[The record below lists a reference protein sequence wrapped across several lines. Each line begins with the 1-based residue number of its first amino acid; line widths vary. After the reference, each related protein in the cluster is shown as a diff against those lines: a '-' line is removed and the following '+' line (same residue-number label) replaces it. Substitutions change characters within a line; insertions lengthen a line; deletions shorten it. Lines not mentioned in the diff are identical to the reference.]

1 MLKKRSLLCFAFLCF
16 ALLCIALRLGEKLLS
31 GFLAKSAK
39 GSAKECGHILYNGP
53 VSEPNE
59 AMPKEP
65 GRVALLAL
73 LVGVLSILGFPLYE
87 VKEPPGSPAPQLT
100 QWALS
105 YTTIGLAL
113 VASKRSASLSP
124 RIVGGIAILL
134 ALVSNLGATFSW
146 TLSHHSD
153 PLPFLALLTGAVG
166 AGGWLCHQKMIAG
179 GSVCLCGLAI
189 VTALLPGQRQSTV
202 QRAGIR
208 ATLEGVG
215 KGDFEVRLAS
225 ADATPLR
232 ENVDVRL
239 IRVSACAGSFLP
251 VRARPIFTM
260 GEIGEQ
266 VPRTDTFS
274 QSTSTAMPSW
284 TRSGNV
290 GLVVQKWP
298 PKPLLTTRLVLDSLP
313 KGNVELRNGTAWMEL
328 DDIKLGMS
336 TITRT
341 GALTMSMRGHS
352 LGHPRLRDDRGRD
365 LELGSGGAFY
375 RGESRFERW
384 EFLGV
389 TADTKWVQID
399 VFSSDQLAEHR
410 MEFQFNR
417 MSVR

>member
-1 MLKKRSLLCFAFLCF
+1 MRSLCV
-16 ALLCIALRLGEKLLS
+16 LGEKLPS
-31 GFLAKSAK
+31 GFLAENAK
-39 GSAKECGHILYNGP
+39 GSAKSCGHILYNGL

-59 AMPKEP
+59 AMAKEP
-65 GRVALLAL
+65 GRIALLAL

-87 VKEPPGSPAPQLT
+87 VKEPPGSPVPQLM

-113 VASKRSASLSP
+113 VASKRSASLGP
-124 RIVGGIAILL
+124 RVVSGMAILL
-134 ALVSNLGATFSW
+134 AIVSNLGATFSW
-146 TLSHHSD
+146 TLSHRAD
-153 PLPFLALLTGAVG
+153 PLPFLALVTGAVG

-179 GSVCLCGLAI
+179 SSVCLCGLAI

-202 QRAGIR
+202 EKDGIR

-215 KGDFEVRLAS
+215 KGEFEVRLTS

-232 ENVDVRL
+232 EKVDVRL

-251 VRARPIFTM
+251 VRARQIFTM
-260 GEIGEQ
+260 HEIGGRESA
-266 VPRTDTFS
+266 TGAFS

-298 PKPLLTTRLVLDSLP
+298 PKPLLTTQFVLDSLP
-313 KGNVELRNGTAWMEL
+313 RGKVELRNGTAWMEL

-336 TITRT
+336 TITGT
-341 GALTMSMRGHS
+341 GALTMSMRGQS
-352 LGHPRLRDDRGRD
+352 LGQPRIWDDRGRD

-384 EFLGV
+384 QFLGV

-399 VFSSDQLAEHR
+399 VFSSDQLAEYR